1 MNFIIIKYNKISLLA
16 FQSSQFP
23 FQLIQF
29 NLKMS
34 SQIQVSNID
43 SKKVFE
49 LRKIAKELKICQW
62 YNMNKAELITN
73 IKHKISNSQSN
84 SQSSKPKICV
94 IELIKCCGL
103 SIKDDILEKCENI
116 SDKKYCPDHSHIYR
130 LEKPDDCPICMES
143 ISDETEIPLECGH
156 LIHKECLIP
165 TNIHICPMCR
175 QSMKQNEID
184 YIFGNN
190 HQQYNHYNQNSF
202 IPNEFVEVEF
212 VNEDIM
218 QNIFGRSISYDDMS
232 MYNNQEH
239 YFQDHPNEY
248 PNDDYFDIFQPR
260 QPEEIEY
267 SNDFEQP
274 NEIEYSNDFEPQNND
289 DSYNPFDNMSVNHV
303 EMIIQEIE
311 IRPNHNSYFSINSD
325 ISFVPQR
332 LVPLFYNYIDRIVYQ
347 YLSENNSEYIHL
359 YEMISLRLFSSEETV
374 RLMKICYNI
383 MRTTN
388 GEIFELLFRLER
400 FISIKIDEVTESYV
414 L

>member
-1 MNFIIIKYNKISLLA
+1 
-16 FQSSQFP
+16 
-23 FQLIQF
+23 
-29 NLKMS
+29 MS
-34 SQIQVSNID
+34 SQIQVSNVD

-62 YNMNKAELITN
+62 YNMNKAELIAN

-84 SQSSKPKICV
+84 SQTSKPKI
-94 IELIKCCGL
+94 IEIQLIKCCGL
-103 SIKDDILEKCENI
+103 TINNDGLEKCENV
-116 SDKKYCPDHSHIYR
+116 SDKKYCCDHSHRYR

-175 QSMKQNEID
+175 QNMKQNEID

-202 IPNEFVEVEF
+202 IPNEFVVEI

-239 YFQDHPNEY
+239 YFQDHPIEY
-248 PNDDYFDIFQPR
+248 PNDDYSDIFQPH

-267 SNDFEQP
+267 SNDFE
-274 NEIEYSNDFEPQNND
+274 PQNYD
-289 DSYNPFDNMSVNHV
+289 ISYNPFDNMSVEHM

-311 IRPNHNSYFSINSD
+311 TRPQHNSYFSINSD
-325 ISFVPQR
+325 ISFVPQQ
-332 LVPLFYNYIDRIVYQ
+332 LVPLFYNYIDRIVFQ
-347 YLSENNSEYIHL
+347 YLSEINFDHIHE
-359 YEMISLRLFSSEETV
+359 YEMISLRLFSSEDTV
-374 RLMKICYNI
+374 RLMKICYNM

-388 GEIFELLFRLER
+388 REIFELLFRLER
-400 FISIKIDEVTESYV
+400 FILIKISEVSDSYV